1 MKRKRIIAA
10 LLTGTM
16 LCSSIPLNIRASDLD
31 TVFDDGE
38 TAAEDMDGLITES
51 DSTDTSD
58 VSEEDYYTTDLF
70 TDDGVFEANA
80 DTEFSDSVDIESD
93 EEADTGQTRYV
104 NKSKIYDDVKWLM
117 LNTDYASYPLL
128 EYDDPVNLAA
138 GFSKTP
144 GGVLQAFIKT
154 YGDINTKNNL
164 WEQEYEEILIDLLAD
179 NSMLKGITDVWD
191 EDLAGIVSDLEY
203 EVLSSI
209 SDTMNI
215 YIAGFTDSVRNN
227 IKDDIGKIL
236 VLSSIAVNTDDKNL
250 RKACQ
255 VCMADSFNA
264 SIRAILDFALG
275 EVVDKG
281 KDYLVSK
288 QTIQYQI
295 LSTSLKKDYLGFIC
309 TKFQLGTAATLVG
322 EILLVKDIV
331 SFASGINKRVD
342 NYLKTVSLSFV
353 CDASMKAYNKKISA
367 LKSGDTNST
376 SDIYILFQFILKA
389 KQMSYE
395 TMEGMFTGSTW
406 DKIIESDQYLKMNT
420 EKIPDIRI
428 RNYTKV
434 KLASLKPDTDTAKIT
449 LKVKEKKEFPCTGI
463 SYLSNVKYSSD
474 NKKVAKVNSSG
485 EIQAKKA
492 GTTYIRCKVKQYGDT
507 YNLVCK
513 VTVKKEGN
521 TKDPTS
527 AYRNLIQSYEKKY
540 GEAQLNEQKQFWT
553 GLCYAKL
560 LDFNNDG
567 INELILAYQ
576 TERYNK
582 DKVQYHVELWKYG
595 GKSAKRVTS
604 RISWSG
610 NNMPYFGGFSICKYN
625 GKYMLNITN
634 NAGWNNYYYG
644 AQSDGSVGLV
654 HKFIWKGDAMEGNWY
669 LDGKKVTVNSY
680 LNYYNKYHAN
690 TTGVGFAKASY
701 NDIIRKD
708 ISNTKKKLEM

>member
-1 MKRKRIIAA
+1 MSRKK
-10 LLTGTM
+10 
-16 LCSSIPLNIRASDLD
+16 
-31 TVFDDGE
+31 
-38 TAAEDMDGLITES
+38 TAILQIH
-51 DSTDTSD
+51 
-58 VSEEDYYTTDLF
+58 F
-70 TDDGVFEANA
+70 TDD
-80 DTEFSDSVDIESD
+80 EFSDSVGVESE
-93 EEADTGQTRYV
+93 EEADAGQMRYV

-154 YGDINTKNNL
+154 YGDINTKNKL

-179 NSMLKGITDVWD
+179 NSIRKRITDAWD
-191 EDLAGIVSDLEY
+191 EDLASIVSEFEEEIDT
-203 EVLSSI
+203 EVLDKLSFSM
-209 SDTMNI
+209 S
-215 YIAGFTDSVRNN
+215 AFTDSIRND
-227 IKDDIGKIL
+227 IKKDVSKIL
-236 VLSSIAVNTDDKNL
+236 ILSSIADNTDDRNL

-255 VCMADSFNA
+255 ICMADSLNSTFNA
-264 SIRAILDFALG
+264 IEDFLIDDA
-275 EVVDKG
+275 VKKG
-281 KDYLVSK
+281 KKLLVKK
-288 QTIQYQI
+288 QAIKKKVLT
-295 LSTSLKKDYLGFIC
+295 TSLKKDYLGSIC
-309 TKFQLGTAATLVG
+309 TKFQLGTVATLVS

-367 LKSGDTNST
+367 LKSGDTNAA
-376 SDIYILFQFILKA
+376 SDIYILFQFILSA

-395 TMEGMFTGSTW
+395 TMEGMFTGFTW

-420 EKIPDIRI
+420 EKISDITI

-434 KLASLKPDTDTAKIT
+434 KLTSLKPDTDTTKIA

-485 EIQAKKA
+485 DIQAKKA
-492 GTTYIRCKVKQYGDT
+492 GTTYIRCKVEQYGDT

-576 TERYNK
+576 TEKYNK
-582 DKVQYHVELWKYG
+582 DKVQYHVELWKYD

-610 NNMPYFGGFSICKYN
+610 NNIPYFGGLGICKYN
-625 GKYMLNITN
+625 GKYLLELTG
-634 NAGWNNYYYG
+634 NACWDNYYYG
-644 AQSDGSVGLV
+644 TQKDGSVGMV
-654 HKFIWKGDAMEGNWY
+654 HKFIWKGDAMEGDWY
-669 LDGKKVTVNSY
+669 MDGKKVSGNIYGT
-680 LNYYNKYHAN
+680 YYKKYHAN
-690 TTGVGFAKASY
+690 ATWYSFAQSS
-701 NDIIRKD
+701 NNSLIRKEL
-708 ISNTKKKLEM
+708 SNTKKKLGM

>member
-1 MKRKRIIAA
+1 MKRKRITAA
-10 LLTGTM
+10 LLTGIM
-16 LCSSIPLNIRASDLD
+16 LCSSIPMNIRASDLD
-31 TVFDDGE
+31 AIFDDGE
-38 TAAEDMDGLITES
+38 AAAEDTDGLVTES
-51 DSTDTSD
+51 NNTDMYD
-58 VSEEDYYTTDLF
+58 VSEEDYNTTDSF
-70 TDDGVFEANA
+70 TDD
-80 DTEFSDSVDIESD
+80 EFSDSVGVESE
-93 EEADTGQTRYV
+93 EEADAGQMRYV

-154 YGDINTKNNL
+154 YGDINTKNKL

-179 NSMLKGITDVWD
+179 NSIRKRITDAWD
-191 EDLAGIVSDLEY
+191 EDLASIVSEFEEEIDT
-203 EVLSSI
+203 EVLDKLSFSM
-209 SDTMNI
+209 S
-215 YIAGFTDSVRNN
+215 AFTDSIRND
-227 IKDDIGKIL
+227 IKKDVSKIL
-236 VLSSIAVNTDDKNL
+236 ILSSIADNTDDRNL

-255 VCMADSFNA
+255 ICMADSLNSTFNA
-264 SIRAILDFALG
+264 IEDFLIDDAVKKQAIKKKVL
-275 EVVDKG
+275 
-281 KDYLVSK
+281 
-288 QTIQYQI
+288 T
-295 LSTSLKKDYLGFIC
+295 TSLKKDYLGSIC
-309 TKFQLGTAATLVG
+309 TKFQLGTVATLVS

-367 LKSGDTNST
+367 LKSGDTNAA
-376 SDIYILFQFILKA
+376 SDIYILFQFILSA

-395 TMEGMFTGSTW
+395 TMEGMFTGFTW

-420 EKIPDIRI
+420 EKISDITI

-434 KLASLKPDTDTAKIT
+434 KLTSLKPDTDTTKIA

-485 EIQAKKA
+485 DIQAKKA
-492 GTTYIRCKVKQYGDT
+492 GTTYIRCKVEQYGDT

-576 TERYNK
+576 TEKYNK
-582 DKVQYHVELWKYG
+582 DKVQYHVELWKYD

-610 NNMPYFGGFSICKYN
+610 NNIPYFGGLGICKYN
-625 GKYMLNITN
+625 GKYLLELTG
-634 NAGWNNYYYG
+634 NACWDNYYYG
-644 AQSDGSVGLV
+644 TQKDGSVGMV
-654 HKFIWKGDAMEGNWY
+654 HKFIWKGDAMEGDWY
-669 LDGKKVTVNSY
+669 MDGKKVSGNIYGT
-680 LNYYNKYHAN
+680 YYKKYHAN
-690 TTGVGFAKASY
+690 ATWYSFAQSS
-701 NDIIRKD
+701 NNSLIRKEL
-708 ISNTKKKLEM
+708 SNTKKKLGM

>member
-1 MKRKRIIAA
+1 MKRKRITAA
-10 LLTGTM
+10 LLTGIM
-16 LCSSIPLNIRASDLD
+16 LCSSIPMNIRASDLD
-31 TVFDDGE
+31 AIFDDGE
-38 TAAEDMDGLITES
+38 AAAEDTDGLVTES
-51 DSTDTSD
+51 NNTDMYD
-58 VSEEDYYTTDLF
+58 VSEEDCNTTDSF
-70 TDDGVFEANA
+70 TDD
-80 DTEFSDSVDIESD
+80 EFSDSVGVESE
-93 EEADTGQTRYV
+93 EEADAGQMRYV

-154 YGDINTKNNL
+154 YGDINTKNKL

-179 NSMLKGITDVWD
+179 NSIRKRITDAWD
-191 EDLAGIVSDLEY
+191 EDLASIVSEFEEEIDT
-203 EVLSSI
+203 EVLDKLSFSM
-209 SDTMNI
+209 S
-215 YIAGFTDSVRNN
+215 AFTDSIRND
-227 IKDDIGKIL
+227 IKKDVSKIL
-236 VLSSIAVNTDDKNL
+236 ILSSIADNTDDRNL

-255 VCMADSFNA
+255 ICMADSLNSTFNA
-264 SIRAILDFALG
+264 IEDFLIDDAVKKQAIKKKVL
-275 EVVDKG
+275 
-281 KDYLVSK
+281 
-288 QTIQYQI
+288 T
-295 LSTSLKKDYLGFIC
+295 TSLKKDYLGSIC
-309 TKFQLGTAATLVG
+309 TKFQLGTVATLVS

-342 NYLKTVSLSFV
+342 NYLKTVFLSFV

-367 LKSGDTNST
+367 LKSGDTNAA
-376 SDIYILFQFILKA
+376 SDIYILFQFILSA

-395 TMEGMFTGSTW
+395 TMEGMFTGFTW
-406 DKIIESDQYLKMNT
+406 DKIMESDQYLKMNT
-420 EKIPDIRI
+420 EKISDITI

-434 KLASLKPDTDTAKIT
+434 KLTSLKPDTDTTKIA

-485 EIQAKKA
+485 DIQAKKA
-492 GTTYIRCKVKQYGDT
+492 GTTYIRCKVEQYGDT

-576 TERYNK
+576 TEKYNK
-582 DKVQYHVELWKYG
+582 DKVQYHVELWKYD

-610 NNMPYFGGFSICKYN
+610 NNIPYFGGLGICKYN
-625 GKYMLNITN
+625 GKYLLELTG
-634 NAGWNNYYYG
+634 NACWDNYYYG
-644 AQSDGSVGLV
+644 TQKDGSVGMV
-654 HKFIWKGDAMEGNWY
+654 HKFIWKGDAMEGDWY
-669 LDGKKVTVNSY
+669 MDGKKVSGNIYGT
-680 LNYYNKYHAN
+680 YYKKYHAN
-690 TTGVGFAKASY
+690 ATWYSFAQSS
-701 NDIIRKD
+701 NNSLIRKEL
-708 ISNTKKKLEM
+708 SNTKKKLGM

>member
-1 MKRKRIIAA
+1 MKRKRITAA
-10 LLTGTM
+10 LLTGIM
-16 LCSSIPLNIRASDLD
+16 LCSSIPMNIRASDLD
-31 TVFDDGE
+31 AIFDDGE
-38 TAAEDMDGLITES
+38 AAAEDTDGLVTES
-51 DSTDTSD
+51 NNTDMYD
-58 VSEEDYYTTDLF
+58 VSEEDCNTTDSF
-70 TDDGVFEANA
+70 TDD
-80 DTEFSDSVDIESD
+80 EFSDSVGVESE
-93 EEADTGQTRYV
+93 EEADAGQMRYV

-154 YGDINTKNNL
+154 YGDINTKNKL

-179 NSMLKGITDVWD
+179 NSIRKRITDAWD
-191 EDLAGIVSDLEY
+191 EDLASIVSEFEEEIDT
-203 EVLSSI
+203 EVLDKLSFSM
-209 SDTMNI
+209 S
-215 YIAGFTDSVRNN
+215 AFTDSIRND
-227 IKDDIGKIL
+227 IKKDVSKIL
-236 VLSSIAVNTDDKNL
+236 ILSSIADNTDDRNL

-255 VCMADSFNA
+255 ICMADSLNSTFNA
-264 SIRAILDFALG
+264 IEDFLIDDAVKKQAIKKKVL
-275 EVVDKG
+275 
-281 KDYLVSK
+281 
-288 QTIQYQI
+288 T
-295 LSTSLKKDYLGFIC
+295 TSLKKDYLGSIC
-309 TKFQLGTAATLVG
+309 TKFQLGTVATLVS

-367 LKSGDTNST
+367 LKSGDTNAA
-376 SDIYILFQFILKA
+376 SDIYILFQFILSA

-395 TMEGMFTGSTW
+395 TMEGMFTGFTW
-406 DKIIESDQYLKMNT
+406 DKIMESDQNLKMNT
-420 EKIPDIRI
+420 EKISDITI

-434 KLASLKPDTDTAKIT
+434 KLTSLKPDTDTTKIA

-485 EIQAKKA
+485 DIQAKKA
-492 GTTYIRCKVKQYGDT
+492 GTTYIRCKVEQYGDT

-576 TERYNK
+576 TEKYNK
-582 DKVQYHVELWKYG
+582 DKVQYHVELWKYD

-610 NNMPYFGGFSICKYN
+610 NNIPYFGGLGICKYN
-625 GKYMLNITN
+625 GKYLLELTG
-634 NAGWNNYYYG
+634 NACWDNYYYG
-644 AQSDGSVGLV
+644 TQKDGSVGMV
-654 HKFIWKGDAMEGNWY
+654 HKFIWKGDAMEGDWY
-669 LDGKKVTVNSY
+669 MDGKKVSGNIYGT
-680 LNYYNKYHAN
+680 YYKKYHAN
-690 TTGVGFAKASY
+690 ATWYSFAQSS
-701 NDIIRKD
+701 NNSLIRKEL
-708 ISNTKKKLEM
+708 SNTKKKLGM

>member
-1 MKRKRIIAA
+1 MKRKRITAA
-10 LLTGTM
+10 LLTGIM
-16 LCSSIPLNIRASDLD
+16 LCSSIPMNIRASDLD
-31 TVFDDGE
+31 AIFDDGE
-38 TAAEDMDGLITES
+38 AAAEDTDGLVTES
-51 DSTDTSD
+51 NNTDMYD
-58 VSEEDYYTTDLF
+58 VSEEDCNTTDSF
-70 TDDGVFEANA
+70 TDD
-80 DTEFSDSVDIESD
+80 EFSDSVGVESE
-93 EEADTGQTRYV
+93 EEADAGQMRYV

-154 YGDINTKNNL
+154 YGDINTKNKL

-179 NSMLKGITDVWD
+179 NSIRKRITDAWD
-191 EDLAGIVSDLEY
+191 EDLASIVSEFEEEIDT
-203 EVLSSI
+203 EVLDKLSFSM
-209 SDTMNI
+209 S
-215 YIAGFTDSVRNN
+215 AFTDSIRND
-227 IKDDIGKIL
+227 IKKDVSKIL
-236 VLSSIAVNTDDKNL
+236 ILSSIADNTDDRNL

-255 VCMADSFNA
+255 ICMADSLNSTFNA
-264 SIRAILDFALG
+264 IEDFLIDDA
-275 EVVDKG
+275 VKKG
-281 KDYLVSK
+281 KKLLVKK
-288 QTIQYQI
+288 QAIKKKVLT
-295 LSTSLKKDYLGFIC
+295 TSLKKDYLGSIC
-309 TKFQLGTAATLVG
+309 TKFQLGTVATLVS

-367 LKSGDTNST
+367 LKSGDTNAA
-376 SDIYILFQFILKA
+376 SDIYILFQFILSA

-395 TMEGMFTGSTW
+395 TMEGMFTGFTW

-420 EKIPDIRI
+420 EKISDITI

-434 KLASLKPDTDTAKIT
+434 KLTSLKPDTDTTKIA
-449 LKVKEKKEFPCTGI
+449 LKVKEKKEFPCIGI

-485 EIQAKKA
+485 DIQAKKA
-492 GTTYIRCKVKQYGDT
+492 GTTYIRCKVEQYGDT

-576 TERYNK
+576 TEKYNK
-582 DKVQYHVELWKYG
+582 DKVQYHVELWKYD

-610 NNMPYFGGFSICKYN
+610 NNIPYFGGLGICKYN
-625 GKYMLNITN
+625 GKYLLELTG
-634 NAGWNNYYYG
+634 NAYWDNYYYG
-644 AQSDGSVGLV
+644 TQKDGSVGMV
-654 HKFIWKGDAMEGNWY
+654 HKFIWKGDAMEGDWY
-669 LDGKKVTVNSY
+669 MDGKKVSGNIYGT
-680 LNYYNKYHAN
+680 YYKKYHAN
-690 TTGVGFAKASY
+690 ATWYSFAQSS
-701 NDIIRKD
+701 NNSLIRKEL
-708 ISNTKKKLEM
+708 SNTKKKLGM

>member
-1 MKRKRIIAA
+1 MMSRKK
-10 LLTGTM
+10 
-16 LCSSIPLNIRASDLD
+16 
-31 TVFDDGE
+31 
-38 TAAEDMDGLITES
+38 TAILQIH
-51 DSTDTSD
+51 
-58 VSEEDYYTTDLF
+58 F
-70 TDDGVFEANA
+70 TDD
-80 DTEFSDSVDIESD
+80 EFSDSVGVESE
-93 EEADTGQTRYV
+93 EEADAGQMRYV

-154 YGDINTKNNL
+154 YGDINTKNKL

-179 NSMLKGITDVWD
+179 NSIRKRITDAWD
-191 EDLAGIVSDLEY
+191 EDLASIVSEFEEEIDT
-203 EVLSSI
+203 EVLDKLSFSM
-209 SDTMNI
+209 S
-215 YIAGFTDSVRNN
+215 AFTDSIRND
-227 IKDDIGKIL
+227 IKKDVSKIL
-236 VLSSIAVNTDDKNL
+236 ILSSIADNTDDRNL

-255 VCMADSFNA
+255 ICMADSLNSTFNA
-264 SIRAILDFALG
+264 IEDFLIDDA
-275 EVVDKG
+275 VKKG
-281 KDYLVSK
+281 KKLLVKK
-288 QTIQYQI
+288 QAIKKKVLT
-295 LSTSLKKDYLGFIC
+295 TSLKKDYLGSIC
-309 TKFQLGTAATLVG
+309 TKFQLGTVATLVS

-367 LKSGDTNST
+367 LKSGDTNAA
-376 SDIYILFQFILKA
+376 SDIYILFQFILSA

-395 TMEGMFTGSTW
+395 TMEGMFTGFTW

-420 EKIPDIRI
+420 EKISDITI

-434 KLASLKPDTDTAKIT
+434 KLTSLKPDTDTTKIA

-485 EIQAKKA
+485 DIQAKKA
-492 GTTYIRCKVKQYGDT
+492 GTTYIRCKVEQYGDT

-576 TERYNK
+576 TEKYNK
-582 DKVQYHVELWKYG
+582 DKVQYHVELWKYD

-610 NNMPYFGGFSICKYN
+610 NNIPYFGGLGICKYN
-625 GKYMLNITN
+625 GKYLLELTG
-634 NAGWNNYYYG
+634 NACWDNYYYG
-644 AQSDGSVGLV
+644 TQKDGSVGMV
-654 HKFIWKGDAMEGNWY
+654 HKFIWKGDAMEGDWY
-669 LDGKKVTVNSY
+669 MDGKKVSGNIYGT
-680 LNYYNKYHAN
+680 YYKKYHAN
-690 TTGVGFAKASY
+690 ATWYSFAQSS
-701 NDIIRKD
+701 NNSLIRKEL
-708 ISNTKKKLEM
+708 SNTKKKLGM

>member
-1 MKRKRIIAA
+1 MKRKRITAA
-10 LLTGTM
+10 LLTGIM
-16 LCSSIPLNIRASDLD
+16 LCSSIPMNIRASDLD
-31 TVFDDGE
+31 AIFDDGE
-38 TAAEDMDGLITES
+38 AAAEDTDGLVTES
-51 DSTDTSD
+51 NNTDMYD
-58 VSEEDYYTTDLF
+58 VSEEDCNTTDSF
-70 TDDGVFEANA
+70 TDD
-80 DTEFSDSVDIESD
+80 EFSDSVGVESE
-93 EEADTGQTRYV
+93 EEADAGQMRYV

-154 YGDINTKNNL
+154 YGDINTKNKL

-179 NSMLKGITDVWD
+179 NSIRKRITDAWD
-191 EDLAGIVSDLEY
+191 EDLASIVSEFEEEIDT
-203 EVLSSI
+203 EVLDKLSFSM
-209 SDTMNI
+209 S
-215 YIAGFTDSVRNN
+215 AFTDSIRND
-227 IKDDIGKIL
+227 IKKDVSKIL
-236 VLSSIAVNTDDKNL
+236 ILSSIADNTDDRNL

-255 VCMADSFNA
+255 ICMADSLNSTFNA
-264 SIRAILDFALG
+264 IEDFLIDDA
-275 EVVDKG
+275 VKKG
-281 KDYLVSK
+281 KKILVKK
-288 QTIQYQI
+288 QAIKKKVLT
-295 LSTSLKKDYLGFIC
+295 TSLKKDYLGSIC
-309 TKFQLGTAATLVG
+309 TKFQLGTVATLVS

-367 LKSGDTNST
+367 LKSGDTNAA
-376 SDIYILFQFILKA
+376 SDIYILFQFILSA

-395 TMEGMFTGSTW
+395 TMEGMFTGFTW
-406 DKIIESDQYLKMNT
+406 DKIMESDQYLKMNT
-420 EKIPDIRI
+420 EKISDITI

-434 KLASLKPDTDTAKIT
+434 KLTSLKPDTDTTKIA

-485 EIQAKKA
+485 DIQAKKA
-492 GTTYIRCKVKQYGDT
+492 GTTYIRCKVEQYGDT

-576 TERYNK
+576 TEKYNK
-582 DKVQYHVELWKYG
+582 DKVQYHVELWKYD

-610 NNMPYFGGFSICKYN
+610 NNIPYFGGLGICKYN
-625 GKYMLNITN
+625 GKYLLELTG
-634 NAGWNNYYYG
+634 NACWDNYYYG
-644 AQSDGSVGLV
+644 TQKDGSVGMV
-654 HKFIWKGDAMEGNWY
+654 HKFIWKGDAMEGDWY
-669 LDGKKVTVNSY
+669 MDGKKVSGNIYGT
-680 LNYYNKYHAN
+680 YYKKYHAN
-690 TTGVGFAKASY
+690 ATWYSFAQSS
-701 NDIIRKD
+701 NNSLIRKEL
-708 ISNTKKKLEM
+708 SNTKKKLGM

>member
-1 MKRKRIIAA
+1 MKRKRITAA
-10 LLTGTM
+10 LLTGIM
-16 LCSSIPLNIRASDLD
+16 LCSSIPMNIRASDLD
-31 TVFDDGE
+31 AIFDDGE
-38 TAAEDMDGLITES
+38 AAAEDTDGLVTES
-51 DSTDTSD
+51 NNTDMYD
-58 VSEEDYYTTDLF
+58 VSEEDCNTTDSF
-70 TDDGVFEANA
+70 TDD
-80 DTEFSDSVDIESD
+80 EFSDSVGVESE
-93 EEADTGQTRYV
+93 EEADAGQMRYV

-154 YGDINTKNNL
+154 YGDINTKNKL

-179 NSMLKGITDVWD
+179 NSIRKRITDAWD
-191 EDLAGIVSDLEY
+191 EDLASIVSEFEEEIDT
-203 EVLSSI
+203 EVLDKLSFSM
-209 SDTMNI
+209 S
-215 YIAGFTDSVRNN
+215 AFTDSIRND
-227 IKDDIGKIL
+227 IKKDVSKIL
-236 VLSSIAVNTDDKNL
+236 ILSSIADNTDDRNL

-255 VCMADSFNA
+255 ICMADSLNSTFNA
-264 SIRAILDFALG
+264 IEDFLIDDA
-275 EVVDKG
+275 VKKG
-281 KDYLVSK
+281 KKLLVKK
-288 QTIQYQI
+288 QAIKKKVLT
-295 LSTSLKKDYLGFIC
+295 TSLKKDYLGSIC
-309 TKFQLGTAATLVG
+309 TKFQLGTVATLVS

-367 LKSGDTNST
+367 LKSGDTNAA
-376 SDIYILFQFILKA
+376 SDIYILFQFILSA

-395 TMEGMFTGSTW
+395 TMEGMFTGFTW

-420 EKIPDIRI
+420 EKISDITI

-434 KLASLKPDTDTAKIT
+434 KLTSLKPDTDTTKIA

-492 GTTYIRCKVKQYGDT
+492 GTTYIRCKVEQYGDT

-576 TERYNK
+576 TEKYNK
-582 DKVQYHVELWKYG
+582 DKVQYHVELWKYD

-610 NNMPYFGGFSICKYN
+610 NNIPYFGGLGICKYN
-625 GKYMLNITN
+625 GKYLLELTG
-634 NAGWNNYYYG
+634 NACWDNYYYG
-644 AQSDGSVGLV
+644 TQKDGSVGMV
-654 HKFIWKGDAMEGNWY
+654 HKFIWKGDAMEGDWY
-669 LDGKKVTVNSY
+669 MDGKKVSGNIYGT
-680 LNYYNKYHAN
+680 YYKKYHAN
-690 TTGVGFAKASY
+690 ATWYSFAQSS
-701 NDIIRKD
+701 NNSLIRKEL
-708 ISNTKKKLEM
+708 SNTKKKLGM

>member
-1 MKRKRIIAA
+1 MKRKRITAA
-10 LLTGTM
+10 LLTGIM
-16 LCSSIPLNIRASDLD
+16 LCSSIPMNIRASDLD
-31 TVFDDGE
+31 AIFDDGE
-38 TAAEDMDGLITES
+38 AAAEDTDGLVTES
-51 DSTDTSD
+51 NNTDMYD
-58 VSEEDYYTTDLF
+58 VSEEDCNTTVSF
-70 TDDGVFEANA
+70 TDD
-80 DTEFSDSVDIESD
+80 EFSDSVGVESE
-93 EEADTGQTRYV
+93 EEADAGQMRYV

-154 YGDINTKNNL
+154 YGDINTKNKL
-164 WEQEYEEILIDLLAD
+164 WEQEYEEIPIDLLAD
-179 NSMLKGITDVWD
+179 NSIRKRITDAWD
-191 EDLAGIVSDLEY
+191 EDLASIVSEFEEEIDT
-203 EVLSSI
+203 EVLDKLSFSM
-209 SDTMNI
+209 S
-215 YIAGFTDSVRNN
+215 AFTDSIRND
-227 IKDDIGKIL
+227 IKKDVSKIL
-236 VLSSIAVNTDDKNL
+236 ILSSIADNTDDRNL

-255 VCMADSFNA
+255 ICMADSLNSTFNA
-264 SIRAILDFALG
+264 IEDFLIDDA
-275 EVVDKG
+275 VKKG
-281 KDYLVSK
+281 KKLLVKK
-288 QTIQYQI
+288 QAIKKKVLT
-295 LSTSLKKDYLGFIC
+295 TSLKKDYLGSIC
-309 TKFQLGTAATLVG
+309 TKFQLGTAATLVS

-367 LKSGDTNST
+367 LKSGDTNAA
-376 SDIYILFQFILKA
+376 SDIYILFQFILSA

-395 TMEGMFTGSTW
+395 TMEGMFTGFTW

-420 EKIPDIRI
+420 EKISDITI

-434 KLASLKPDTDTAKIT
+434 KLTSLKPDTDTTKIA

-485 EIQAKKA
+485 DIQAKKA
-492 GTTYIRCKVKQYGDT
+492 GTTYIRCKVEQYGDT

-576 TERYNK
+576 TEKYNK
-582 DKVQYHVELWKYG
+582 DKVQYHVELWKYD

-610 NNMPYFGGFSICKYN
+610 NNIPYFGGLGICKYN
-625 GKYMLNITN
+625 GKYLLELTG
-634 NAGWNNYYYG
+634 NACWDNYYYG
-644 AQSDGSVGLV
+644 TQKDGSVGMV
-654 HKFIWKGDAMEGNWY
+654 HKFIWKGDAMEGDWY
-669 LDGKKVTVNSY
+669 MDGKKVSGNIYGT
-680 LNYYNKYHAN
+680 YYKKYHA
-690 TTGVGFAKASY
+690 S
-701 NDIIRKD
+701 
-708 ISNTKKKLEM
+708 LM

>member
-1 MKRKRIIAA
+1 MKRKRITAA
-10 LLTGTM
+10 LLTGIM
-16 LCSSIPLNIRASDLD
+16 LCSSIPMNIRASDLD
-31 TVFDDGE
+31 AIFDDGE
-38 TAAEDMDGLITES
+38 AAAEDTDGLVTES
-51 DSTDTSD
+51 NNTDMYD
-58 VSEEDYYTTDLF
+58 VSEEDCNTTDSF
-70 TDDGVFEANA
+70 TDD
-80 DTEFSDSVDIESD
+80 EFSDSVGVESE
-93 EEADTGQTRYV
+93 EEADAGQMRYV

-154 YGDINTKNNL
+154 YGDINTKNKL

-179 NSMLKGITDVWD
+179 NSIRKRITDAWD
-191 EDLAGIVSDLEY
+191 EDLASIVSEFEEEIDT
-203 EVLSSI
+203 EVLDKLSFSM
-209 SDTMNI
+209 S
-215 YIAGFTDSVRNN
+215 AFTDSIRND
-227 IKDDIGKIL
+227 IKKDVSKIL
-236 VLSSIAVNTDDKNL
+236 ILSSIADNTDDRNL

-255 VCMADSFNA
+255 ICMADSLNSTFNA
-264 SIRAILDFALG
+264 IEDFLIDDA
-275 EVVDKG
+275 VKKG
-281 KDYLVSK
+281 KKLLVKK
-288 QTIQYQI
+288 QAIKKKVLT
-295 LSTSLKKDYLGFIC
+295 TSLKKDYLGSIC
-309 TKFQLGTAATLVG
+309 TKFQLGTVATLVS

-367 LKSGDTNST
+367 LKSGDTNAA
-376 SDIYILFQFILKA
+376 SDIYILFQFILSA

-395 TMEGMFTGSTW
+395 TMEGMFTGFTW

-420 EKIPDIRI
+420 EKISDITI

-434 KLASLKPDTDTAKIT
+434 KLTSLKPDTDTTKIA

-485 EIQAKKA
+485 DIQAKKA
-492 GTTYIRCKVKQYGDT
+492 GTTYIRCKVEQYGDT

-576 TERYNK
+576 TEKYNK
-582 DKVQYHVELWKYG
+582 DKVQYHVELWKYD

-610 NNMPYFGGFSICKYN
+610 NNIPYFGGLGICKYN
-625 GKYMLNITN
+625 GKYLLELTG
-634 NAGWNNYYYG
+634 NACWDNYYYG
-644 AQSDGSVGLV
+644 TQKDGSVGMV
-654 HKFIWKGDAMEGNWY
+654 HKFIC
-669 LDGKKVTVNSY
+669 VN
-680 LNYYNKYHAN
+680 
-690 TTGVGFAKASY
+690 FQ
-701 NDIIRKD
+701 
-708 ISNTKKKLEM
+708 

>member
-1 MKRKRIIAA
+1 MKRKRITAA
-10 LLTGTM
+10 LLTGII
-16 LCSSIPLNIRASDLD
+16 LCGSIPMNIRASDLD
-31 TVFDDGE
+31 AIFDDGE
-38 TAAEDMDGLITES
+38 AAAEDTDGLVAES
-51 DSTDTSD
+51 NNTDMYD
-58 VSEEDYYTTDLF
+58 VSEEDHNTTDF
-70 TDDGVFEANA
+70 FADDNVFE
-80 DTEFSDSVDIESD
+80 DDDEFSDSVGVESE
-93 EEADTGQTRYV
+93 EEADAGQMRYV

-154 YGDINTKNNL
+154 YGDINTKNKL

-179 NSMLKGITDVWD
+179 NSIRKRITDAWD
-191 EDLAGIVSDLEY
+191 EDLASIVSEFEEEIDT
-203 EVLSSI
+203 EVLDKLSFSM
-209 SDTMNI
+209 S
-215 YIAGFTDSVRNN
+215 AFTDSIRND
-227 IKDDIGKIL
+227 IKKDVSKIL
-236 VLSSIAVNTDDKNL
+236 ILSSIADNTDDRNL

-255 VCMADSFNA
+255 ICMADSLNSTFNA
-264 SIRAILDFALG
+264 IEDFLIDDA
-275 EVVDKG
+275 VKKG
-281 KDYLVSK
+281 KKLLVKK
-288 QTIQYQI
+288 QAIKKKVLT
-295 LSTSLKKDYLGFIC
+295 TSLKKDYLGSIC
-309 TKFQLGTAATLVG
+309 TKFQLGTVATLVS

-367 LKSGDTNST
+367 LKSGDTNAA
-376 SDIYILFQFILKA
+376 SDIYILFQFILSA

-395 TMEGMFTGSTW
+395 TMEGMFTGFTW

-420 EKIPDIRI
+420 EKISDITI

-434 KLASLKPDTDTAKIT
+434 KLTSLKPDTDTTKIA

-485 EIQAKKA
+485 DIQAKKA
-492 GTTYIRCKVKQYGDT
+492 GTTYIRCKVEQYGDT

-576 TERYNK
+576 TEKYNK
-582 DKVQYHVELWKYG
+582 DKVQYHVELWKYD

-610 NNMPYFGGFSICKYN
+610 NNIPYFGGLGICKYN
-625 GKYMLNITN
+625 GKYLLELTG
-634 NAGWNNYYYG
+634 NACWDNYYYG
-644 AQSDGSVGLV
+644 TQKDGSVGMV
-654 HKFIWKGDAMEGNWY
+654 HKFIWKGDAMEGDWY
-669 LDGKKVTVNSY
+669 MDGKKVSGNIYGT
-680 LNYYNKYHAN
+680 YYKKYHAN
-690 TTGVGFAKASY
+690 ATWYSFAQSS
-701 NDIIRKD
+701 NNSLIRKEL
-708 ISNTKKKLEM
+708 SNTKKKLGM

>member
-1 MKRKRIIAA
+1 MKRKRITAA
-10 LLTGTM
+10 LLTGIM
-16 LCSSIPLNIRASDLD
+16 LCSSIPMNIRASDLD
-31 TVFDDGE
+31 AIFDDGE
-38 TAAEDMDGLITES
+38 AAAEDTDGLVTES
-51 DSTDTSD
+51 NNTDMYD
-58 VSEEDYYTTDLF
+58 VSEEDCNTTDSF
-70 TDDGVFEANA
+70 TDD
-80 DTEFSDSVDIESD
+80 EFSDSVGVESE
-93 EEADTGQTRYV
+93 EEADAGQMRYV

-154 YGDINTKNNL
+154 YGDINTKNKL

-179 NSMLKGITDVWD
+179 NSIRKRITDAWD
-191 EDLAGIVSDLEY
+191 EDLASIVSEFEEEIDT
-203 EVLSSI
+203 EVLDKLSFSM
-209 SDTMNI
+209 S
-215 YIAGFTDSVRNN
+215 AFTDSIRND
-227 IKDDIGKIL
+227 IKKDVSKIL
-236 VLSSIAVNTDDKNL
+236 ILSSIADNTDDRNL

-255 VCMADSFNA
+255 ICMADSLNSTFNA
-264 SIRAILDFALG
+264 IEDFLIDDA
-275 EVVDKG
+275 VKKG
-281 KDYLVSK
+281 KKLLVKK
-288 QTIQYQI
+288 QAIKKKVLT
-295 LSTSLKKDYLGFIC
+295 TSLKKDYLGSIC
-309 TKFQLGTAATLVG
+309 TKFQLGTVATLVS

-367 LKSGDTNST
+367 LKSGDTNAA
-376 SDIYILFQFILKA
+376 SDIYILFQFILSA

-395 TMEGMFTGSTW
+395 TMEGMFTGFTW

-420 EKIPDIRI
+420 EKISDITI

-434 KLASLKPDTDTAKIT
+434 KLTSLKPDTDTTKIA

-485 EIQAKKA
+485 DIQTKKA
-492 GTTYIRCKVKQYGDT
+492 GTTYIRCKVEQYGDT

-576 TERYNK
+576 TEKYNK
-582 DKVQYHVELWKYG
+582 DKVQYHVELWKYD

-610 NNMPYFGGFSICKYN
+610 NNIPYFGGLGICKYN
-625 GKYMLNITN
+625 GKYLLELTG
-634 NAGWNNYYYG
+634 NACWDNYYYG
-644 AQSDGSVGLV
+644 TQKDGSVGMV
-654 HKFIWKGDAMEGNWY
+654 HKFIWKGDAMEGDWY
-669 LDGKKVTVNSY
+669 MDGKKVSGNIYGT
-680 LNYYNKYHAN
+680 YYKKYHAN
-690 TTGVGFAKASY
+690 ATWYSFAQSS
-701 NDIIRKD
+701 NNSLIRKEL
-708 ISNTKKKLEM
+708 SNTKKKLGM

>member
-1 MKRKRIIAA
+1 MMSRKK
-10 LLTGTM
+10 
-16 LCSSIPLNIRASDLD
+16 
-31 TVFDDGE
+31 
-38 TAAEDMDGLITES
+38 TAILQIH
-51 DSTDTSD
+51 
-58 VSEEDYYTTDLF
+58 F
-70 TDDGVFEANA
+70 TDD
-80 DTEFSDSVDIESD
+80 EFSDSVGVESE
-93 EEADTGQTRYV
+93 EEADAGQMRYV

-154 YGDINTKNNL
+154 YGDINTKNKL

-179 NSMLKGITDVWD
+179 NSIRKRITDAWD
-191 EDLAGIVSDLEY
+191 EDLASIVSEFEEEIDT
-203 EVLSSI
+203 EVLDKLSFSM
-209 SDTMNI
+209 S
-215 YIAGFTDSVRNN
+215 AFTDSIRND
-227 IKDDIGKIL
+227 IKKDVSKIL
-236 VLSSIAVNTDDKNL
+236 ILSSIADNTDDRNL

-255 VCMADSFNA
+255 ICMADSLNSTFNA
-264 SIRAILDFALG
+264 IEDFLIDDA
-275 EVVDKG
+275 VKKG
-281 KDYLVSK
+281 KKLFVKK
-288 QTIQYQI
+288 QAIKKKVLT
-295 LSTSLKKDYLGFIC
+295 TSLKKDYLGSIC
-309 TKFQLGTAATLVG
+309 TKFQLGTVATLVS

-367 LKSGDTNST
+367 LKSGDTNAA
-376 SDIYILFQFILKA
+376 SDIYILFQFILSA

-395 TMEGMFTGSTW
+395 TMEGMFTGFTW
-406 DKIIESDQYLKMNT
+406 DKIMESDQYLKMNT
-420 EKIPDIRI
+420 EKISDITI

-434 KLASLKPDTDTAKIT
+434 KLTSLKPDTDTTKIA

-485 EIQAKKA
+485 DIQAKKA
-492 GTTYIRCKVKQYGDT
+492 GTTYIRCKVEQYGDT

-576 TERYNK
+576 TEKYNK
-582 DKVQYHVELWKYG
+582 DKVQYHVELWKYD

-610 NNMPYFGGFSICKYN
+610 NNIPYFGGLGICKYN
-625 GKYMLNITN
+625 GKYLLELTG
-634 NAGWNNYYYG
+634 NACWDNYYYG
-644 AQSDGSVGLV
+644 TQKDGSVGMV
-654 HKFIWKGDAMEGNWY
+654 HKFIWKGDAMEGDWY
-669 LDGKKVTVNSY
+669 MDGKKVSGNIYGT
-680 LNYYNKYHAN
+680 YYKKYHAN
-690 TTGVGFAKASY
+690 ATWYSFAQSS
-701 NDIIRKD
+701 NNSLIRKEL
-708 ISNTKKKLEM
+708 SNTKKKLGM

>member
-1 MKRKRIIAA
+1 MKRKRITAA
-10 LLTGTM
+10 LLTGIM
-16 LCSSIPLNIRASDLD
+16 LCSSIPMNIRASDLD
-31 TVFDDGE
+31 AIFDDGE
-38 TAAEDMDGLITES
+38 AAAEDTDGLVTES
-51 DSTDTSD
+51 NNTDMYD
-58 VSEEDYYTTDLF
+58 VSEEDCNTTDSF
-70 TDDGVFEANA
+70 TDD
-80 DTEFSDSVDIESD
+80 EFSDSVGVESE
-93 EEADTGQTRYV
+93 EEADAGQMRYV

-154 YGDINTKNNL
+154 YGDINTKNKL

-179 NSMLKGITDVWD
+179 NSIRKRITDAWD
-191 EDLAGIVSDLEY
+191 EDLASIVSEFEEEIDT
-203 EVLSSI
+203 EVLDKLSFSM
-209 SDTMNI
+209 S
-215 YIAGFTDSVRNN
+215 AFTDSIRND
-227 IKDDIGKIL
+227 IKKDVSKIL
-236 VLSSIAVNTDDKNL
+236 ILSSIADNTDDRNL

-255 VCMADSFNA
+255 ICMADSLNSTFNA
-264 SIRAILDFALG
+264 IEDFLIDDA
-275 EVVDKG
+275 VKKG
-281 KDYLVSK
+281 KKLLVKK
-288 QTIQYQI
+288 QAIKKKVLT
-295 LSTSLKKDYLGFIC
+295 TSLKKDYLGSIC
-309 TKFQLGTAATLVG
+309 TKFQLGTVATLVS

-367 LKSGDTNST
+367 LKSGDTNAA
-376 SDIYILFQFILKA
+376 SDIYILFQFILSA

-395 TMEGMFTGSTW
+395 TMEGMFTGFTW

-420 EKIPDIRI
+420 EKISDITI

-434 KLASLKPDTDTAKIT
+434 KLTSLKPDTDTTKIA

-485 EIQAKKA
+485 DIQAKKA
-492 GTTYIRCKVKQYGDT
+492 GTTYIRCKVEQYGDT

-576 TERYNK
+576 TEKYNK
-582 DKVQYHVELWKYG
+582 DKVQYHVELWKYD

-610 NNMPYFGGFSICKYN
+610 NNIPYFGGLGICKYN
-625 GKYMLNITN
+625 GKYLLELTG
-634 NAGWNNYYYG
+634 NACWDNYYYG
-644 AQSDGSVGLV
+644 TQKDGSVGMV
-654 HKFIWKGDAMEGNWY
+654 HKFIWKEDAMEGDWY
-669 LDGKKVTVNSY
+669 MDGKKVSGNIYGT
-680 LNYYNKYHAN
+680 YYKKYHAN
-690 TTGVGFAKASY
+690 ATWYSFAQSS
-701 NDIIRKD
+701 NNSLIRKEL
-708 ISNTKKKLEM
+708 SNTKKKLGM

>member
-1 MKRKRIIAA
+1 MKRKRITAA
-10 LLTGTM
+10 LLTGIM
-16 LCSSIPLNIRASDLD
+16 LCSSIPMNIRASDLD
-31 TVFDDGE
+31 AIFDDGE
-38 TAAEDMDGLITES
+38 AAAEDTDGLVTES
-51 DSTDTSD
+51 NNTDMYD
-58 VSEEDYYTTDLF
+58 VSEEDCNTTDSF
-70 TDDGVFEANA
+70 TDD
-80 DTEFSDSVDIESD
+80 EFSDSVGVESE
-93 EEADTGQTRYV
+93 EEADAGQMRYV

-154 YGDINTKNNL
+154 YGDINTKNKL

-179 NSMLKGITDVWD
+179 NSIRKRITDAWD
-191 EDLAGIVSDLEY
+191 EDLASIVSEFEEEIDT
-203 EVLSSI
+203 EVLDKLSFSM
-209 SDTMNI
+209 S
-215 YIAGFTDSVRNN
+215 AFTDSIRND
-227 IKDDIGKIL
+227 IKKDVSKIL
-236 VLSSIAVNTDDKNL
+236 ILSSIADNTDDRNL

-255 VCMADSFNA
+255 ICMADSLNSTFNA
-264 SIRAILDFALG
+264 IEDFLIDDA
-275 EVVDKG
+275 VKKG
-281 KDYLVSK
+281 KKLLVKK
-288 QTIQYQI
+288 QAIKKKVLT
-295 LSTSLKKDYLGFIC
+295 TSLKKDYLGSIC
-309 TKFQLGTAATLVG
+309 TKFQLGTVATLVS

-353 CDASMKAYNKKISA
+353 CDASIKAYNKKISA
-367 LKSGDTNST
+367 LKSGDTNAA
-376 SDIYILFQFILKA
+376 SDIYILFQFILSA

-395 TMEGMFTGSTW
+395 TMEGMFTGFTW

-420 EKIPDIRI
+420 EKISDITI

-434 KLASLKPDTDTAKIT
+434 KLTSLKPDTDTTKIA
-449 LKVKEKKEFPCTGI
+449 LKVKEKKEFPCIGI

-485 EIQAKKA
+485 DIQAKKA
-492 GTTYIRCKVKQYGDT
+492 GTTYIRCKVEQYGDT

-576 TERYNK
+576 TEKYNK
-582 DKVQYHVELWKYG
+582 DKVQYHVELWKYD

-610 NNMPYFGGFSICKYN
+610 NNIPYLFWRFG
-625 GKYMLNITN
+625 YM
-634 NAGWNNYYYG
+634 
-644 AQSDGSVGLV
+644 
-654 HKFIWKGDAMEGNWY
+654 
-669 LDGKKVTVNSY
+669 
-680 LNYYNKYHAN
+680 
-690 TTGVGFAKASY
+690 
-701 NDIIRKD
+701 
-708 ISNTKKKLEM
+708 

>member
-1 MKRKRIIAA
+1 MKRKRITAA
-10 LLTGTM
+10 LLTGIM
-16 LCSSIPLNIRASDLD
+16 LCSSIPMNIRASDLD
-31 TVFDDGE
+31 AIFDDGE
-38 TAAEDMDGLITES
+38 AAAEDTDGLVTES
-51 DSTDTSD
+51 N
-58 VSEEDYYTTDLF
+58 TTDSF
-70 TDDGVFEANA
+70 TDD
-80 DTEFSDSVDIESD
+80 EFSDSVGVESE
-93 EEADTGQTRYV
+93 EEADAGQMRYV

-154 YGDINTKNNL
+154 YGDINTKNKL

-179 NSMLKGITDVWD
+179 NSIRKRITDAWD
-191 EDLAGIVSDLEY
+191 EDLASIVSEFEEEIDT
-203 EVLSSI
+203 EVLDKLSFSM
-209 SDTMNI
+209 S
-215 YIAGFTDSVRNN
+215 AFTDSIRND
-227 IKDDIGKIL
+227 IKKDVSKIL
-236 VLSSIAVNTDDKNL
+236 ILSSIADNTDDRNL

-255 VCMADSFNA
+255 ICMADSLNSTFNA
-264 SIRAILDFALG
+264 IEDFLIDDAVKKQAIKKKVL
-275 EVVDKG
+275 
-281 KDYLVSK
+281 
-288 QTIQYQI
+288 T
-295 LSTSLKKDYLGFIC
+295 TSLKKDYLGSIC
-309 TKFQLGTAATLVG
+309 TKFQLGTVATLVS

-367 LKSGDTNST
+367 LKSGDTNAA
-376 SDIYILFQFILKA
+376 SDIYILFQFILSA

-395 TMEGMFTGSTW
+395 TMEGMFTGFTW
-406 DKIIESDQYLKMNT
+406 DKIMESDQYLKMNT
-420 EKIPDIRI
+420 EKISDITI

-434 KLASLKPDTDTAKIT
+434 KLTSLKPDTDTTKIA

-485 EIQAKKA
+485 DIQAKKA
-492 GTTYIRCKVKQYGDT
+492 GTTYIRCKVEQYGDT

-576 TERYNK
+576 TEKYNK
-582 DKVQYHVELWKYG
+582 DKVQYHVELWKYD

-610 NNMPYFGGFSICKYN
+610 NNIPYFGGLGICKYN
-625 GKYMLNITN
+625 GKYLLELTG
-634 NAGWNNYYYG
+634 NACWDNYYYG
-644 AQSDGSVGLV
+644 TQKDGSVGMV
-654 HKFIWKGDAMEGNWY
+654 HKFIWKGDAMEGDWY
-669 LDGKKVTVNSY
+669 MDGKKVSGNIYGT
-680 LNYYNKYHAN
+680 YYKKYHAN
-690 TTGVGFAKASY
+690 ATWYSFAQSS
-701 NDIIRKD
+701 NNSLIRKEL
-708 ISNTKKKLEM
+708 SNTKKKLGM

>member
-1 MKRKRIIAA
+1 MKRKRITAA
-10 LLTGTM
+10 LLTGIM
-16 LCSSIPLNIRASDLD
+16 LCSSIPMNIRASDLD
-31 TVFDDGE
+31 AIFDDGE
-38 TAAEDMDGLITES
+38 AAAEDTDGLVTES
-51 DSTDTSD
+51 NNTDMYD
-58 VSEEDYYTTDLF
+58 VSEEDCNTTDSF
-70 TDDGVFEANA
+70 TDD
-80 DTEFSDSVDIESD
+80 EFSDSVGVESE
-93 EEADTGQTRYV
+93 EEADAGQMRYV

-154 YGDINTKNNL
+154 YGDINTKNKL

-179 NSMLKGITDVWD
+179 NSIRKRITDAWD
-191 EDLAGIVSDLEY
+191 EDLASIVSEFEEEIDT
-203 EVLSSI
+203 EVLDKLSFSM
-209 SDTMNI
+209 S
-215 YIAGFTDSVRNN
+215 AFTDSIRND
-227 IKDDIGKIL
+227 IKKDVSKIL
-236 VLSSIAVNTDDKNL
+236 ILSSIADNTDDRNL

-255 VCMADSFNA
+255 ICMADSLNSTFNE
-264 SIRAILDFALG
+264 IEDFLIDDA
-275 EVVDKG
+275 VKKG
-281 KDYLVSK
+281 KKLLVKK
-288 QTIQYQI
+288 QAIKKKVLT
-295 LSTSLKKDYLGFIC
+295 TSLKKDYLGSIC
-309 TKFQLGTAATLVG
+309 TKFQLGTVATLVS

-367 LKSGDTNST
+367 LKSGDTNAA
-376 SDIYILFQFILKA
+376 SDIYILFQFILSA

-395 TMEGMFTGSTW
+395 TMEGMFTGFTW
-406 DKIIESDQYLKMNT
+406 DKIMESDQYLKMNT
-420 EKIPDIRI
+420 EKISDITI

-434 KLASLKPDTDTAKIT
+434 KLTSLKPDTDTTKIA

-485 EIQAKKA
+485 DIQAKKA
-492 GTTYIRCKVKQYGDT
+492 GTTYIRCKVEQYGDT

-576 TERYNK
+576 TEKYNK
-582 DKVQYHVELWKYG
+582 DKVQYHVELWKYD

-610 NNMPYFGGFSICKYN
+610 NNIPYFGGLGICKYN
-625 GKYMLNITN
+625 GKYLLELTG
-634 NAGWNNYYYG
+634 NACWDNYYYG
-644 AQSDGSVGLV
+644 TQKDGSVGMV
-654 HKFIWKGDAMEGNWY
+654 HKFIWKGDAMEGDWY
-669 LDGKKVTVNSY
+669 MDGKKVSGNIYGT
-680 LNYYNKYHAN
+680 YYKKYHAN
-690 TTGVGFAKASY
+690 ATWYSFAQSS
-701 NDIIRKD
+701 NNSLIRKEL
-708 ISNTKKKLEM
+708 SNTKKKLGM

>member
-1 MKRKRIIAA
+1 MMSRKK
-10 LLTGTM
+10 
-16 LCSSIPLNIRASDLD
+16 
-31 TVFDDGE
+31 
-38 TAAEDMDGLITES
+38 TAILQIH
-51 DSTDTSD
+51 
-58 VSEEDYYTTDLF
+58 F
-70 TDDGVFEANA
+70 TDD
-80 DTEFSDSVDIESD
+80 EFSDSVGVESE
-93 EEADTGQTRYV
+93 EEADAGQMRYV

-154 YGDINTKNNL
+154 YGDINTKNKL

-179 NSMLKGITDVWD
+179 NSIRKRITDAWD
-191 EDLAGIVSDLEY
+191 EDLASIVSEFEEEIDT
-203 EVLSSI
+203 EVLDKLSFSM
-209 SDTMNI
+209 S
-215 YIAGFTDSVRNN
+215 AFTDSIRND
-227 IKDDIGKIL
+227 IKKDVSKIL
-236 VLSSIAVNTDDKNL
+236 ILSSIADNTDDRNL
-250 RKACQ
+250 RKTCQ
-255 VCMADSFNA
+255 ICMADSLNSTFNA
-264 SIRAILDFALG
+264 IEDFLIDDA
-275 EVVDKG
+275 VKKG
-281 KDYLVSK
+281 KKLLVKK
-288 QTIQYQI
+288 QAIKKKVLT
-295 LSTSLKKDYLGFIC
+295 TSLKKDYLGSIC
-309 TKFQLGTAATLVG
+309 TKFQLGTVATLVS

-367 LKSGDTNST
+367 LKSGDTNAA
-376 SDIYILFQFILKA
+376 SDIYILFQFILSA

-395 TMEGMFTGSTW
+395 TMEGMFTGFTW

-420 EKIPDIRI
+420 EKISDITI

-434 KLASLKPDTDTAKIT
+434 KLTSLKPDTDTTKIA

-485 EIQAKKA
+485 DIQAKKA
-492 GTTYIRCKVKQYGDT
+492 GTTYIRCKVEQYGDT

-576 TERYNK
+576 TEKYNK
-582 DKVQYHVELWKYG
+582 DKVQYHVELWKYD

-610 NNMPYFGGFSICKYN
+610 NNIPYFGGLGICKYN
-625 GKYMLNITN
+625 GKYLLELTG
-634 NAGWNNYYYG
+634 NACWDNYYYG
-644 AQSDGSVGLV
+644 TQKDGSVGMV
-654 HKFIWKGDAMEGNWY
+654 HKFIWKGDAMEGDWY
-669 LDGKKVTVNSY
+669 MDGKKVSGNIYGT
-680 LNYYNKYHAN
+680 YYKKYHAN
-690 TTGVGFAKASY
+690 ATWYSFAQSS
-701 NDIIRKD
+701 NNSLIRKEL
-708 ISNTKKKLEM
+708 SNTKKKLGM

>member
-1 MKRKRIIAA
+1 MMSRKK
-10 LLTGTM
+10 
-16 LCSSIPLNIRASDLD
+16 
-31 TVFDDGE
+31 
-38 TAAEDMDGLITES
+38 TAILQIH
-51 DSTDTSD
+51 
-58 VSEEDYYTTDLF
+58 F
-70 TDDGVFEANA
+70 TDD
-80 DTEFSDSVDIESD
+80 EFSDSVGVESE
-93 EEADTGQTRYV
+93 EEADAGQMRYV

-154 YGDINTKNNL
+154 YGDINTKNKL

-179 NSMLKGITDVWD
+179 NSIRKRITDAWD
-191 EDLAGIVSDLEY
+191 EDLASIVSEFEEEIDT
-203 EVLSSI
+203 EVLDKLSFSM
-209 SDTMNI
+209 S
-215 YIAGFTDSVRNN
+215 AFTDSIRND
-227 IKDDIGKIL
+227 IKKDVSKIL
-236 VLSSIAVNTDDKNL
+236 ILSSIADNTDDRNL

-255 VCMADSFNA
+255 ICMADSLNSTFNA
-264 SIRAILDFALG
+264 IEDFLIDDAVKKQAIKKKVL
-275 EVVDKG
+275 
-281 KDYLVSK
+281 
-288 QTIQYQI
+288 T
-295 LSTSLKKDYLGFIC
+295 TSLKKDYLGSIC
-309 TKFQLGTAATLVG
+309 TKFQLGTVATLVS

-367 LKSGDTNST
+367 LKSGDTNAA
-376 SDIYILFQFILKA
+376 SDIYILFQFILSA

-395 TMEGMFTGSTW
+395 TMEGMFTGFTW
-406 DKIIESDQYLKMNT
+406 DKIMESDQYLKMNT
-420 EKIPDIRI
+420 EKISDITI

-434 KLASLKPDTDTAKIT
+434 KLTSLKPDTDTTKIA

-485 EIQAKKA
+485 DIQAKKA
-492 GTTYIRCKVKQYGDT
+492 GTTYIRCKVEQYGDT

-576 TERYNK
+576 TEKYNK
-582 DKVQYHVELWKYG
+582 DKVQYHVELWKYD

-610 NNMPYFGGFSICKYN
+610 NNIPYFGGLGICKYN
-625 GKYMLNITN
+625 GKYLLELTG
-634 NAGWNNYYYG
+634 NACWDNYYYG
-644 AQSDGSVGLV
+644 TQKDGSVGMV
-654 HKFIWKGDAMEGNWY
+654 HKFIWKGDAMEGDWY
-669 LDGKKVTVNSY
+669 MDGKKVSGNIYGT
-680 LNYYNKYHAN
+680 YYKKYHAN
-690 TTGVGFAKASY
+690 ATWYSFAQSS
-701 NDIIRKD
+701 NNSLIRKEL
-708 ISNTKKKLEM
+708 SNTKKKLGM

>member
-1 MKRKRIIAA
+1 MMSRKK
-10 LLTGTM
+10 
-16 LCSSIPLNIRASDLD
+16 
-31 TVFDDGE
+31 
-38 TAAEDMDGLITES
+38 TAILQIH
-51 DSTDTSD
+51 
-58 VSEEDYYTTDLF
+58 F
-70 TDDGVFEANA
+70 TDD
-80 DTEFSDSVDIESD
+80 EFSDSVGVESE
-93 EEADTGQTRYV
+93 EEADAGQMRYV

-154 YGDINTKNNL
+154 YGDINTKNKL

-179 NSMLKGITDVWD
+179 NSIRKRITDAWD
-191 EDLAGIVSDLEY
+191 EDLASIVSEFEEEIDT
-203 EVLSSI
+203 EVLDKLSFSM
-209 SDTMNI
+209 S
-215 YIAGFTDSVRNN
+215 AFTDSIRND
-227 IKDDIGKIL
+227 IKKDVSKIL
-236 VLSSIAVNTDDKNL
+236 ILSSIADNTDDRNL
-250 RKACQ
+250 RKVCQ
-255 VCMADSFNA
+255 ICMADSLNSTFNA
-264 SIRAILDFALG
+264 IEDFLIDDA
-275 EVVDKG
+275 VKKG
-281 KDYLVSK
+281 KKLLVKK
-288 QTIQYQI
+288 QAIKKKVLT
-295 LSTSLKKDYLGFIC
+295 TSLKKDYLGSIC
-309 TKFQLGTAATLVG
+309 TKFQLGTVATLVS

-367 LKSGDTNST
+367 LKSGDTNAA
-376 SDIYILFQFILKA
+376 SDIYILFQFILSA

-395 TMEGMFTGSTW
+395 TMEGMFTGFTW
-406 DKIIESDQYLKMNT
+406 DKIMESDQYLKMNT
-420 EKIPDIRI
+420 EKISDITI

-434 KLASLKPDTDTAKIT
+434 KLTSLKPDTDTTKIA

-485 EIQAKKA
+485 DIQAKKA
-492 GTTYIRCKVKQYGDT
+492 GTTYIRCKVEQYGDT

-576 TERYNK
+576 TEKYNK
-582 DKVQYHVELWKYG
+582 DKVQYHVELWKYD

-610 NNMPYFGGFSICKYN
+610 NNIPYFGGLGICKYN
-625 GKYMLNITN
+625 GKYLLELTG
-634 NAGWNNYYYG
+634 NACWDNYYYG
-644 AQSDGSVGLV
+644 TQKDGSVGMV
-654 HKFIWKGDAMEGNWY
+654 HKFIWKGDAMEGDWY
-669 LDGKKVTVNSY
+669 MDGKKVSGNIYGT
-680 LNYYNKYHAN
+680 YYKKYHAN
-690 TTGVGFAKASY
+690 ATWYSFAQSS
-701 NDIIRKD
+701 NNSLIRKEL
-708 ISNTKKKLEM
+708 SNTKKKLGM

>member
-1 MKRKRIIAA
+1 MKRKRITAA
-10 LLTGTM
+10 LLTGIM
-16 LCSSIPLNIRASDLD
+16 LCSSIPMNIRASDLD
-31 TVFDDGE
+31 AIFDDGE
-38 TAAEDMDGLITES
+38 AAAEDTDGLVTES
-51 DSTDTSD
+51 NNTDMYD
-58 VSEEDYYTTDLF
+58 VSEEDCNTTDSF
-70 TDDGVFEANA
+70 TDD
-80 DTEFSDSVDIESD
+80 EFSDSVGVESE
-93 EEADTGQTRYV
+93 EEADAGQMRYV

-154 YGDINTKNNL
+154 YGDINTKNKL

-179 NSMLKGITDVWD
+179 NSIRKRITDAWD
-191 EDLAGIVSDLEY
+191 EDLASIVSEFEEEIDT
-203 EVLSSI
+203 EVLDKLSFSMSAFTDSIRNDIKNDVSKSLILSSI
-209 SDTMNI
+209 SD
-215 YIAGFTDSVRNN
+215 
-227 IKDDIGKIL
+227 
-236 VLSSIAVNTDDKNL
+236 NTDDRNL

-255 VCMADSFNA
+255 ICMADSLNSTFNA
-264 SIRAILDFALG
+264 IEDFLIDDA
-275 EVVDKG
+275 VKKG
-281 KDYLVSK
+281 KKLLVKK
-288 QTIQYQI
+288 QAIKKKVLT
-295 LSTSLKKDYLGFIC
+295 TSLKKDYLGSIC
-309 TKFQLGTAATLVG
+309 TKFQLGTVATLVS

-367 LKSGDTNST
+367 LKSGDTNAA
-376 SDIYILFQFILKA
+376 SDIYILFQFILSA

-395 TMEGMFTGSTW
+395 TMEGMFTGFTW

-420 EKIPDIRI
+420 EKISDITI

-434 KLASLKPDTDTAKIT
+434 KLTSLKPDTDTTKIA

-485 EIQAKKA
+485 DIQAKKA
-492 GTTYIRCKVKQYGDT
+492 GTTYIRCKVEQYGDT

-576 TERYNK
+576 TEKYNK
-582 DKVQYHVELWKYG
+582 DKVQYHVELWKYD

-610 NNMPYFGGFSICKYN
+610 NNIPYFGGLGICKYN
-625 GKYMLNITN
+625 GKYLLELTG
-634 NAGWNNYYYG
+634 NACWDNYYYG
-644 AQSDGSVGLV
+644 TQKDGSVGMV
-654 HKFIWKGDAMEGNWY
+654 HKFIWKGDAMEGDWY
-669 LDGKKVTVNSY
+669 MDGKKVSGNIYGT
-680 LNYYNKYHAN
+680 YYKKYHAN
-690 TTGVGFAKASY
+690 ATWYSFAQSS
-701 NDIIRKD
+701 NNSLIRKEL
-708 ISNTKKKLEM
+708 SNTKKKLGM

>member
-1 MKRKRIIAA
+1 MMSRKK
-10 LLTGTM
+10 
-16 LCSSIPLNIRASDLD
+16 
-31 TVFDDGE
+31 
-38 TAAEDMDGLITES
+38 TAILQIH
-51 DSTDTSD
+51 
-58 VSEEDYYTTDLF
+58 F
-70 TDDGVFEANA
+70 TDD
-80 DTEFSDSVDIESD
+80 EFSDSVGVESE
-93 EEADTGQTRYV
+93 EEADAGQMRYV

-154 YGDINTKNNL
+154 YGDINTKNKL

-179 NSMLKGITDVWD
+179 NSIRKRITDAWD
-191 EDLAGIVSDLEY
+191 EDLASIVSEFEEEIDT
-203 EVLSSI
+203 EVLDKLSFSM
-209 SDTMNI
+209 S
-215 YIAGFTDSVRNN
+215 AFTDSIRND
-227 IKDDIGKIL
+227 IKKDVSKIL
-236 VLSSIAVNTDDKNL
+236 ILSSIADNTDDRNL

-255 VCMADSFNA
+255 ICMADSLNSTFNA
-264 SIRAILDFALG
+264 IEDFLIDDA
-275 EVVDKG
+275 VKKG
-281 KDYLVSK
+281 KKLLVKK
-288 QTIQYQI
+288 QAIKKKVLT
-295 LSTSLKKDYLGFIC
+295 TSLKKDYLGSIC
-309 TKFQLGTAATLVG
+309 TKFQLGTVATLVS

-367 LKSGDTNST
+367 LKSGDTNAA
-376 SDIYILFQFILKA
+376 SDIYILFQFILSA

-395 TMEGMFTGSTW
+395 TMEGMFTGFTW
-406 DKIIESDQYLKMNT
+406 DKIMESDQYLKMNT
-420 EKIPDIRI
+420 EKISDITI

-434 KLASLKPDTDTAKIT
+434 KLTSLKPDTDTTKIA

-485 EIQAKKA
+485 DIQAKKA
-492 GTTYIRCKVKQYGDT
+492 GTTYIRCKVEQYGDT

-576 TERYNK
+576 TEKYNK
-582 DKVQYHVELWKYG
+582 DKVQYHVELWKYD

-610 NNMPYFGGFSICKYN
+610 NNIPYFGGLGICKYN
-625 GKYMLNITN
+625 GKYLLELTG
-634 NAGWNNYYYG
+634 NACWDNYYYG
-644 AQSDGSVGLV
+644 TQKDGSVGMV
-654 HKFIWKGDAMEGNWY
+654 HKFIWKGDAMEGDWY
-669 LDGKKVTVNSY
+669 MDGKKVSGNIYGT
-680 LNYYNKYHAN
+680 YYKKYHAN
-690 TTGVGFAKASY
+690 ATWYSFAQSS
-701 NDIIRKD
+701 NNSLIRKEL
-708 ISNTKKKLEM
+708 SNTKKKLGM